1 MKETE
6 RKAQLKIWETNWT
19 VGFYEGLDK
28 FAMLMLEIVSDQIID
43 IDQNYLVIQ
52 WQQIYYRQFYW
63 TWLSGF
69 GSWKKKG
76 LEGLVLFWEK
86 QNYAWQM
93 AYLSTNIQ
101 FY

>member
-6 RKAQLKIWETNWT
+6 RKAQLKIWVTNWT

-52 WQQIYYRQFYW
+52 
-63 TWLSGF
+63 
-69 GSWKKKG
+69 
-76 LEGLVLFWEK
+76 
-86 QNYAWQM
+86 
-93 AYLSTNIQ
+93 
-101 FY
+101 